1 MPSIPFASI
10 SKVECAFSR
19 LLKGI
24 IFEVEMTASPILC
37 LPSCLRGGGL
47 GSKFYFS
54 IIWVDLNFRD
64 LPSRTFYRIHCCWY
78 IMSIFF
84 IFPEAWFW
92 SNSLKLHRFGAQPPL
107 PQISYKMKWKTS
119 KFCFIQIF
127 CYAFFSLCKKWPFL
141 VVRMKSYLI
150 IFQFWATQNEF
161 LVSHPFNSEKWSARA
176 DSNFIFYFFL
186 YRESWMKMAWFTKPS
201 QFAWFT
207 KPSQFATGSE
217 HGGIAY
223 TFEVDNW

>member
-127 CYAFFSLCKKWPFL
+127 CYAFFFTLQKMTIFGCSNEKLFNNFSVLGHTKWIPCFA
-141 VVRMKSYLI
+141 S
-150 IFQFWATQNEF
+150 FQFWKVVRACGFEF
-161 LVSHPFNSEKWSARA
+161 YLL
-176 DSNFIFYFFL
+176 FF
-186 YRESWMKMAWFTKPS
+186 S
-201 QFAWFT
+201 
-207 KPSQFATGSE
+207 
-217 HGGIAY
+217 
-223 TFEVDNW
+223 V